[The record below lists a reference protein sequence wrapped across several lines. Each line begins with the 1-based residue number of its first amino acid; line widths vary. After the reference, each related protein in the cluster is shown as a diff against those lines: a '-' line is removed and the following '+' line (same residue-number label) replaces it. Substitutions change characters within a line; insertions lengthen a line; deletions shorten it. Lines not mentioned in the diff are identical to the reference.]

1 MQIPR
6 EPTHYKIPL
15 MFLFLL
21 YFLLFLPTLLSN
33 QIPFFMDI
41 VTQFFPI
48 KAYIGEQWQRLR
60 FPLWN
65 PTYYGGVP
73 LLANPQ
79 WGVLYPGN
87 FPFFFCRTGWMFTLT
102 LVLHALVAAYGVWL
116 LARRFSCSLCCLLA
130 PLVFLFGGYLWA
142 HYAFGAYLLTL
153 AWMPFILWAYDRFL
167 ADQRSV
173 HIIVAG
179 VLSGGLLLAGAPQ
192 LAFYFFMA
200 FIFVALFYPIINRH
214 SLWYSIRFLLLSALV
229 GCCIALPQI
238 FAIIESSNEIGR
250 QSGLALAEILPGTL
264 STRQY
269 PAVFLGGTSPGIED
283 AETTAYL
290 GFPALFLLLIGL
302 VHIIS
307 APRRERL
314 FTYAILSLILLIF
327 ASRILAPLLYH
338 FFPFYAKFH
347 DPKRVLGVVMIFF
360 PMIIVRGAEILL
372 LERSTLRKHL
382 FTGISCIILF
392 LLLMILFQQK
402 QHFTQFPLG
411 VSQLG
416 WINLPAFIH
425 PIYLSL
431 IFLLLMFIIFG
442 VHTLIRKNRVPF
454 FLTACISLI
463 LLLDL
468 SHFAFRRIDIKMVP
482 AKWLF
487 SNNLVPASLLAT
499 QSTYRYIT
507 YDSTL
512 NFSYDYLRED
522 FPCLLLP
529 NCGSYYGLQDF
540 QGYDPWKPE
549 RYVRYLALLNRGFI
563 VPYQRHF
570 GLVRNLWWSP
580 LLQRACVKFIIGDAG
595 NYYLPLF
602 PPAALLPSKDI
613 TKQLE
618 QIIKSK
624 KLTLTFSFNAR
635 ESAIERELLLIK
647 ILRLDGSAELELI
660 LGNTPDSFQHVQGQ
674 GEIVNRTFTSKPF
687 SPGSKIHTYKWEIE
701 SKKPMICAAVSVVNL
716 SKRHPV
722 WLYHLAFKPE
732 DTPNQFSLIS
742 GDNNLSCA
750 VWELQDYVFPVIS
763 FARSAMVASSLTES
777 EQLLAG
783 LGHNSADT
791 VIIEDIWRQIGNARY
806 LTFSPEAQ
814 ITSLDYRG
822 SYIKVEVENLNAPA
836 LLVVRQAYFKHWRAN
851 VDGKSTFTFPADL
864 MFLGIYVP
872 AGAKQV
878 EIYYLPLWL
887 TPVLV
892 FSFLCLMATVF
903 LIFKKFKAK
912 E

>member
-1 MQIPR
+1 MKIPR
-6 EPTHYKIPL
+6 ELTHYKFSL
-15 MFLFLL
+15 MLLFLL
-21 YFLLFLPTLLSN
+21 YFLLFLPALLSN

-48 KAYIGEQWQRLR
+48 KAYIGEQWQGLR

-102 LVLHALVAAYGVWL
+102 LVLHALVAAYGIWL
-116 LARRFSCSLCCLLA
+116 LARRFSYSSCCLLA

-142 HYAFGAYLLTL
+142 HYAFGAYILTL
-153 AWMPFILWAYDRFL
+153 AWMPFILRAYDRYL
-167 ADQRSV
+167 ADQRNV

-192 LAFYFFMA
+192 LTFYFFMA
-200 FIFVALFYPIINRH
+200 FIFIALFYPLINRH
-214 SLWYSIRFLLLSALV
+214 SLWHSIRFVLLSTLI

-238 FAIIESSNEIGR
+238 FAIIESGNEIGR
-250 QSGLALAEILPGTL
+250 QGGLALAEILPGTL
-264 STRQY
+264 STQQY
-269 PAVFLGGTSPGIED
+269 PAVFLGGTSPDVED

-314 FTYAILSLILLIF
+314 FTYAILSLILLFF

-347 DPKRVLGVVMIFF
+347 DPKRVLGVVMIFL
-360 PMIIVRGAEILL
+360 PLIIVRGAEILL
-372 LERSTLRKHL
+372 LERNTFRKHL
-382 FTGISCIILF
+382 FTGISCIVLF
-392 LLLMILFQQK
+392 FLLMILLKQK
-402 QHFTQFPLG
+402 QQFVKLPLRF
-411 VSQLG
+411 VQLG

-431 IFLLLMFIIFG
+431 SLLLPTFIIYGLQIF
-442 VHTLIRKNRVPF
+442 TPKNRASF
-454 FLTACISLI
+454 FLIACISLI

-468 SHFAFRRIDIKMVP
+468 SHFVFRRIDIKMIP
-482 AKWLF
+482 AQWLF
-487 SNNLVPASLLAT
+487 RDKFVSSSLLAT

-507 YDSTL
+507 YDPTF

-549 RYVRYLALLNRGFI
+549 RYARYLALLNRGFI

-580 LLQRACVKFIIGDAG
+580 LLQRAGVKFVIGDAG

-618 QIIKSK
+618 QIVKSK
-624 KLTLTFSFNAR
+624 KLIFTFSFNPG

-647 ILRLDGSAELELI
+647 VLRLDGSAELELT
-660 LGNTPDSFQHVQGQ
+660 LGNTPDSFQQRQ
-674 GEIVNRTFTSKPF
+674 GEIVNRTFTSKPL
-687 SPGSKIHTYKWEIE
+687 SPNSKIFTYKWEIE
-701 SKKPMICAAVSVVNL
+701 LKSPIICAAVSVVNL
-716 SKRHPV
+716 SQSHPV
-722 WLYHLAFKPE
+722 WINHIAFKPE
-732 DTPNQFSLIS
+732 DTSNQFSLIS
-742 GDNNLSCA
+742 EDGNSPCA
-750 VWELQDYVFPVIS
+750 VWELQNYVFPLIS
-763 FARSAMVASSLTES
+763 FARSAIVASSLTES
-777 EQLLAG
+777 EQLLAE
-783 LGHNSADT
+783 LGYSSADT
-791 VIIEDIWRQIGNARY
+791 VIIEDIWRQMGNARQ
-806 LTFSPEAQ
+806 LTFSPEAK
-814 ITSLDYRG
+814 ITRLVFRG
-822 SYIKVEVENLNAPA
+822 SYIKVEVENVNAPC
-836 LLVVRQAYFKHWRAN
+836 LLVVRQAYFKHWRAK
-851 VDGKSTFTFPADL
+851 VDGKSTAIFPADL
-864 MFLGIYVP
+864 MFMGIYLP
-872 AGAKQV
+872 AGAKKV

-892 FSFLCLMATVF
+892 FSFLCLMTAVF
-903 LIFKKFKAK
+903 LILKNSTLKK
-912 E
+912 